1 MSGDDSRRLLWSQL
15 EEAYG
20 NVSYTYQTQQEAAI
34 LKRGLANRLSITQ
47 IALTAVSACGL
58 VGVFCGKAE
67 VGAAIASCLSAV
79 SLGLNIYLR
88 GAKLPEDAES
98 HARCADCLW
107 VVKEDYLSL
116 LTDFEDLDTDA
127 IRERR
132 DALQRAVAEIY
143 SKAPRTDN
151 RAYEAASA
159 RLKNGHQTFEP
170 EECDKLLPPELRG
183 RY

>member
-1 MSGDDSRRLLWSQL
+1 MGSGDSQVGFSELSFDCADRFDCNLYMWACWRFLRRGRDGCSNRLL
-15 EEAYG
+15 
-20 NVSYTYQTQQEAAI
+20 
-34 LKRGLANRLSITQ
+34 
-47 IALTAVSACGL
+47 
-58 VGVFCGKAE
+58 F
-67 VGAAIASCLSAV
+67 SAV

-88 GAKLPEDAES
+88 GAKLSEDAES

-107 VVKEDYLSL
+107 AVKEDYLSL
-116 LTDFEDLDTDA
+116 LTDFEDLDIDA

-132 DALQRAVAEIY
+132 GVLQRKVAEIY

-159 RLKNGHQTFEP
+159 RLKNGYQTFEL
-170 EECDKLLPPELRG
+170 EECDKFLPPELRG